1 VVATTPRQ
9 RLNER
14 RKLRQWQA
22 AQMRAFPSLDD
33 LFDDPEEARK
43 AFMEAFEE
51 VIAEDPFFSAFEFEL
66 AENPDAD
73 PDAIATA
80 LELAYPDD
88 DPDDPDRPMPKAL
101 FVAPAVSIRRRSCGT
116 SRRTTGNG
124 TGNGKGGGGGGNDDN
139 DADSDGD
146 SSSANHDNDTKIETR
161 AEARAKEVMQMVATT
176 PRQWLNEHCHTVN
189 ITHCIEDG
197 ESKIAGI
204 DAQNL
209 AIHWLQAEAYI
220 NDSLSRWQAGS
231 GDERCHAILRA
242 LLDASARSP
251 RFALSARAISK
262 ATGLHHQVIKRLI
275 RGDKRCRAKL
285 MGLVAWLNGKG
296 RRGTRYWLT
305 PEGAKV
311 AELLAKG
318 FQVGKATLT
327 ALATDRLRRKMAHQ
341 NGTPTENNTMLPY
354 GSYNECS
361 LTAVAIS
368 KPVRKPLS
376 PLAERLCRD
385 YGIRWWVAEDLV
397 ARYSPLEIKAA
408 IALLEWRKGAIYNPA
423 GFFIYSLREGY
434 ARRLAEAWLRK
445 PQCARPPRKPPD
457 EPDWDAIVA
466 ALRDAL
472 APYGIRV
479 DDEGSADFPNGRVKL
494 PPDPDKALDL
504 LRRHGLL
511 RDGNGQDADQDP
523 ADAPDQAPTDADAL
537 TDDAPTDADAT
548 EALRAADDADDG
560 DDAIADPLTYP
571 TDGDD
576 DDDEDDDD
584 GEPLPPPSCD
594 LCGRFQGEPHPALN
608 KGLFNNLMALS
619 RLSDAFKHRFG
630 LPEFGVIC
638 RGCYMTLCRT
648 LILGG
653 QPDPAA
659 DQAPKDAVAD
669 ANPDSH
675 QPDQSDG
682 QNDPSDDGENCPS
695 PSVKFVPL
703 PDSAAEAF

>member
-1 VVATTPRQ
+1 MPTQ
-9 RLNER
+9 
-14 RKLRQWQA
+14 
-22 AQMRAFPSLDD
+22 
-33 LFDDPEEARK
+33 
-43 AFMEAFEE
+43 
-51 VIAEDPFFSAFEFEL
+51 
-66 AENPDAD
+66 
-73 PDAIATA
+73 
-80 LELAYPDD
+80 Y
-88 DPDDPDRPMPKAL
+88 RPK
-101 FVAPAVSIRRRSCGT
+101 
-116 SRRTTGNG
+116 
-124 TGNGKGGGGGGNDDN
+124 
-139 DADSDGD
+139 
-146 SSSANHDNDTKIETR
+146 
-161 AEARAKEVMQMVATT
+161 
-176 PRQWLNEHCHTVN
+176 VN
-189 ITHCIEDG
+189 IAHAVKSD
-197 ESKIAGI
+197 ESKTAGI
-204 DAQNL
+204 DAQNP
-209 AIHWLQAEAYI
+209 AFHSLQAEAYI
-220 NDSLSRWQAGS
+220 NDSLSRWQAGLD
-231 GDERCHAILRA
+231 DERCHAILKA
-242 LLDASARSP
+242 LFDANADKP
-251 RFALSARAISK
+251 RFALSGRAISK

-408 IALLEWRKGAIYNPA
+408 IALLEWRKGAIVNEA
-423 GFFIYSLREGY
+423 GFIIYSLREGY

-494 PPDPDKALDL
+494 PPDPDEALDL

-537 TDDAPTDADAT
+537 TDDAPTVADAT
-548 EALRAADDADDG
+548 EALRAADDATTGGDDG
-560 DDAIADPLTYP
+560 D
-571 TDGDD
+571 
-576 DDDEDDDD
+576 DDDD

-594 LCGRFQGEPHPALN
+594 LCGRKEGEPHPALASWKRN
-608 KGLFNNLMALS
+608 DFLCLS
-619 RLSDAFKHRFG
+619 ELSDDFKQRFG
-630 LPEFGVIC
+630 LPEAGLLC
-638 RGCYMTLCRT
+638 RGCYVTLCRT
-648 LILGG
+648 LC
-653 QPDPAA
+653 PADQDQNTEA
-659 DQAPKDAVAD
+659 TETDQAPKDNDDAIAD
-669 ANPDSH
+669 AKPDSH
-675 QPDQSDG
+675 QPDRSDG
-682 QNDPSDDGENCPS
+682 QNDPSDDSENCPS

-703 PDSAAEAF
+703 PDSAAEAFQPVVRDLMTAFKTKGATEIVKDGVT

>member
-1 VVATTPRQ
+1 MPTQ
-9 RLNER
+9 
-14 RKLRQWQA
+14 
-22 AQMRAFPSLDD
+22 
-33 LFDDPEEARK
+33 
-43 AFMEAFEE
+43 
-51 VIAEDPFFSAFEFEL
+51 
-66 AENPDAD
+66 
-73 PDAIATA
+73 
-80 LELAYPDD
+80 Y
-88 DPDDPDRPMPKAL
+88 RPK
-101 FVAPAVSIRRRSCGT
+101 
-116 SRRTTGNG
+116 
-124 TGNGKGGGGGGNDDN
+124 
-139 DADSDGD
+139 
-146 SSSANHDNDTKIETR
+146 
-161 AEARAKEVMQMVATT
+161 
-176 PRQWLNEHCHTVN
+176 VN
-189 ITHCIEDG
+189 IAHAVKSD
-197 ESKIAGI
+197 ESKTAGI
-204 DAQNL
+204 DAQNP
-209 AIHWLQAEAYI
+209 AFHSLQAEAYI
-220 NDSLSRWQAGS
+220 NDSLSRWQAGFD
-231 GDERCHAILRA
+231 DERCHAILRA

-251 RFALSARAISK
+251 RFALSGRAISK

-327 ALATDRLRRKMAHQ
+327 ALATDRLRRKMAHLPKMAHQ

-494 PPDPDKALDL
+494 PPDPDEALDL

-523 ADAPDQAPTDADAL
+523 ADAPDQATKDADTTDAL
-537 TDDAPTDADAT
+537 W
-548 EALRAADDADDG
+548 AADDAVDDEG
-560 DDAIADPLTYP
+560 FADPLTDLMDNTEP
-571 TDGDD
+571 DADNGDDGD
-576 DDDEDDDD
+576 DDDD

-594 LCGRFQGEPHPALN
+594 LCGRKEGEPHPALASWQRN
-608 KGLFNNLMALS
+608 DFLCLS
-619 RLSDAFKHRFG
+619 ELSDDFKQRFG
-630 LPEFGVIC
+630 LPEAGLLC
-638 RGCYMTLCRT
+638 RGCYVTLCRT
-648 LILGG
+648 LC
-653 QPDPAA
+653 PADQDQNTEA
-659 DQAPKDAVAD
+659 TETDQAPKDNDDAIAD
-669 ANPDSH
+669 AKPDSH
-675 QPDQSDG
+675 QPDRSDG
-682 QNDPSDDGENCPS
+682 QNDPSDDSENCPS

-703 PDSAAEAF
+703 PDSAAEAFQPVVRDLMTAFKTKGATEIVKDGVTYRLKDFRPLEGGLAFALIEVDATTLPPETQALIDELCRLYKRDGTVAIERGCLRVEIAEVIRLAEGKALYRFSVTKLDKGRKQR